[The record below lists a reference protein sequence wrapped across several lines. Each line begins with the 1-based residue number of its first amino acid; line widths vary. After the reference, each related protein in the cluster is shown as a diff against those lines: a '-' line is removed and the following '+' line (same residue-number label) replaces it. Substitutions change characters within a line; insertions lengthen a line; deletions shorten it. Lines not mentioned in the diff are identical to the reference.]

1 MARTTA
7 TKGTQGGAGADGGP
21 QGIELRK
28 ARGLWIMPLIRGL
41 LLVLLGLLLMVQP
54 LGTLERLIMLFGVFL
69 LLDGVVAAV
78 QGLVNRDQIGWRWWL
93 VQGAVDV
100 VFAVLVLV
108 WPSATALVLFYLL
121 VVWTLVLGVAA
132 IAGAVALVRNRDLG
146 WPWLLTIG
154 LLSTLFGFL
163 LVTRSQDASA
173 ALELVTVV
181 FGIYAFVSGAVHIV
195 SVFAIRSVAQEIDRA
210 LTGRSLVVDA
220 MAARQV
226 AAREAAEERAEAKAA
241 ASAEKKAEKQ
251 AAKEHGRE
259 GDRAARDRK
268 VIHLPDGSEDHERSG
283 SAHGRDSGTDHGR
296 PAAGASAPVSAAE
309 AHDRLVDDERAAAGF
324 PDSPGVVETPHPVLV
339 DDTGS
344 GRIPARTDR
353 ESRESTATGPGA
365 VPASGAGALPAS
377 VPASVP
383 PAGAPSVPPAGAT
396 TEDEVFDVAAVEPE
410 QRDATGGGDPATPD
424 PESPHRP

>member
-7 TKGTQGGAGADGGP
+7 TTSSQAGSGDGGA

-28 ARGLWIMPLIRGL
+28 ARGLWMMPLVRGL

-54 LGTLERLIMLFGVFL
+54 LGTLDRLIMLFGVFL
-69 LLDGVVAAV
+69 LLDGIVAAV

-121 VVWTLVLGVAA
+121 VVWTIVLGVAA

-226 AAREAAEERAEAKAA
+226 AAREAAQERAQAKAEA
-241 ASAEKKAEKQ
+241 AAEKKAEKK
-251 AAKEHGRE
+251 AAKEGGRGD

-268 VIHLPDGSEDHERSG
+268 VIHLPDGSEEQ
-283 SAHGRDSGTDHGR
+283 HGAEKTEATDGHRTVGDPRAGESQAEVRDR
-296 PAAGASAPVSAAE
+296 RA
-309 AHDRLVDDERAAAGF
+309 DDERAAAGF
-324 PDSPGVVETPHPVLV
+324 PDSPGIVEPPHAVVP
-339 DDTGS
+339 DDQGS

-353 ESRESTATGPGA
+353 DPSTPTGTPSPTGAATSPAGTTTGA
-365 VPASGAGALPAS
+365 TSGTTGSTPNPVGPASD
-377 VPASVP
+377 
-383 PAGAPSVPPAGAT
+383 
-396 TEDEVFDVAAVEPE
+396 DEVFDGAAVEDDEPP
-410 QRDATGGGDPATPD
+410 RT
-424 PESPHRP
+424 

>member
-7 TKGTQGGAGADGGP
+7 TKSTPGGAGADGGT

-54 LGTLERLIMLFGVFL
+54 LGTLDRLIMLFGVFL

-93 VQGAVDV
+93 VQGTVDV

-268 VIHLPDGSEDHERSG
+268 VIHLPDGSEEQ
-283 SAHGRDSGTDHGR
+283 HG
-296 PAAGASAPVSAAE
+296 AGAVGTGGTAGAARTGETSAE
-309 AHDRLVDDERAAAGF
+309 AHDRRLDDERAAAGF
-324 PDSPGVVETPHPVLV
+324 PDSPGIVEAPHPVVL
-339 DDTGS
+339 DDQGS

-353 ESRESTATGPGA
+353 DGGA
-365 VPASGAGALPAS
+365 QPTTPTTPAPTPA
-377 VPASVP
+377 PA
-383 PAGAPSVPPAGAT
+383 AA
-396 TEDEVFDVAAVEPE
+396 DEVFDVAA
-410 QRDATGGGDPATPD
+410 TGDDQPRTTSTPGTSTTGTTGQ
-424 PESPHRP
+424 ESPEDEAPPRV

>member
-7 TKGTQGGAGADGGP
+7 TKSTPGGAGADGGT

-54 LGTLERLIMLFGVFL
+54 LGTLDRLIMLFGVFL

-251 AAKEHGRE
+251 AAKEHGRD

-268 VIHLPDGSEDHERSG
+268 VIHLPDGSEG
-283 SAHGRDSGTDHGR
+283 QHGTGASGTSGTVGT
-296 PAAGASAPVSAAE
+296 AGAARTGETSAE
-309 AHDRLVDDERAAAGF
+309 AHDRRLDDERAAAGF
-324 PDSPGVVETPHPVLV
+324 PDSPGIVEAPHPVVL
-339 DDTGS
+339 DDQGS

-353 ESRESTATGPGA
+353 DGGA
-365 VPASGAGALPAS
+365 QPTTPTTPAPA
-377 VPASVP
+377 PA
-383 PAGAPSVPPAGAT
+383 AAD
-396 TEDEVFDVAAVEPE
+396 DEVFDVAATEDDQP
-410 QRDATGGGDPATPD
+410 RTTSTPGTSTTGTTGS
-424 PESPHRP
+424 ESPEDEAPPRV

>member
-7 TKGTQGGAGADGGP
+7 TTGGTSAATGTGASA
-21 QGIELRK
+21 GIELRK
-28 ARGLWIMPLIRGL
+28 ARGLWLMPLVRGL

-54 LGTLERLIMLFGVFL
+54 LGTLDRLIMLFGVFL

-100 VFAVLVLV
+100 VFAVLILV

-181 FGIYAFVSGAVHIV
+181 FGIYAFISGAVHIV

-210 LTGRSLVVDA
+210 LTGQSLVVDA

-226 AAREAAEERAEAKAA
+226 ASREAAEERARAKAA
-241 ASAEKKAEKQ
+241 AAADKKAEKKA
-251 AAKEHGRE
+251 AKELDPA
-259 GDRAARDRK
+259 DRPARDRK
-268 VIHLPDGSEDHERSG
+268 VIHLPDGASAAEERPTG
-283 SAHGRDSGTDHGR
+283 SA
-296 PAAGASAPVSAAE
+296 PAAAGAAQDDVY
-309 AHDRLVDDERAAAGF
+309 DRRVEDERAAEIF
-324 PDSPGVVETPHPVLV
+324 PDSPGVVEPPHPLV
-339 DDTGS
+339 ADSEVS
-344 GRIPARTDR
+344 GRIPAREDR
-353 ESRESTATGPGA
+353 DT
-365 VPASGAGALPAS
+365 
-377 VPASVP
+377 P
-383 PAGAPSVPPAGAT
+383 P
-396 TEDEVFDVAAVEPE
+396 
-410 QRDATGGGDPATPD
+410 TP
-424 PESPHRP
+424 

>member
-7 TKGTQGGAGADGGP
+7 TKSTPGGAGADGGT

-54 LGTLERLIMLFGVFL
+54 LGTLDRLIMLFGVFL

-251 AAKEHGRE
+251 AAKEHGRD

-268 VIHLPDGSEDHERSG
+268 VIHLPDGSEEQ
-283 SAHGRDSGTDHGR
+283 HG
-296 PAAGASAPVSAAE
+296 AGAVGTGGTAGAARTGETSAE
-309 AHDRLVDDERAAAGF
+309 AHDRRLDDERAAAGF
-324 PDSPGVVETPHPVLV
+324 PDSPGIVEAPHPVVL
-339 DDTGS
+339 DDQGS

-353 ESRESTATGPGA
+353 DGGAQPTTPTA
-365 VPASGAGALPAS
+365 PAPA
-377 VPASVP
+377 AD
-383 PAGAPSVPPAGAT
+383 
-396 TEDEVFDVAAVEPE
+396 DEVFDVAATEDDQPRTTSTPGTSTTSTTSTTSSDSPE
-410 QRDATGGGDPATPD
+410 DEAPPRV
-424 PESPHRP
+424 

>member
-7 TKGTQGGAGADGGP
+7 TKGTQGGAGAAGATGATGPGGDGGA

-54 LGTLERLIMLFGVFL
+54 LGTLDRLIMLFGVFL

-132 IAGAVALVRNRDLG
+132 IAGSVALVRNRDLG

-181 FGIYAFVSGAVHIV
+181 FGIYAFVSGAVHVV

-241 ASAEKKAEKQ
+241 ATAEKKAEKQ
-251 AAKEHGRE
+251 AAKEAGR
-259 GDRAARDRK
+259 GGDDRAARDRK
-268 VIHLPDGSEDHERSG
+268 VIHLPDGSDDRAGHRG
-283 SAHGRDSGTDHGR
+283 PDQT
-296 PAAGASAPVSAAE
+296 PAEESPAE
-309 AHDRLVDDERAAAGF
+309 ARDRRADDERAAAAF
-324 PDSPGVVETPHPVLV
+324 PDSPGIVETPHPVV
-339 DDTGS
+339 IDEPGS
-344 GRIPARTDR
+344 GRIPARADR
-353 ESRESTATGPGA
+353 EATPVGPSPAGPAAVGA
-365 VPASGAGALPAS
+365 
-377 VPASVP
+377 
-383 PAGAPSVPPAGAT
+383 AGAPARSTAD
-396 TEDEVFDVAAVEPE
+396 DEVFDVAAAPA
-410 QRDATGGGDPATPD
+410 DGPADLGASSPATGDDDPSTDGTRPPAAPRPTDDTPPRD
-424 PESPHRP
+424 

>member
-7 TKGTQGGAGADGGP
+7 TTSTQAGAGDGGA

-28 ARGLWIMPLIRGL
+28 ARGLWMMPLVRGL

-54 LGTLERLIMLFGVFL
+54 LGTLDRLIMLFGVFL
-69 LLDGVVAAV
+69 LLDGIVAAV

-121 VVWTLVLGVAA
+121 VVWTIVLGVAA
-132 IAGAVALVRNRDLG
+132 IAGSVALVRNRDLG

-163 LVTRSQDASA
+163 LVTRSQDATA

-181 FGIYAFVSGAVHIV
+181 FGIYAFVSGAVHVV

-226 AAREAAEERAEAKAA
+226 ASREAAQERAQAKAE
-241 ASAEKKAEKQ
+241 ASAEKKAEKK
-251 AAKEHGRE
+251 AAKEGGRSE
-259 GDRAARDRK
+259 ADRAARDRK
-268 VIHLPDGSEDHERSG
+268 VIHLPDGSEEDHGSEKTADGRGTADGAG
-283 SAHGRDSGTDHGR
+283 SAGAARAGESPAEVRDR
-296 PAAGASAPVSAAE
+296 RA
-309 AHDRLVDDERAAAGF
+309 DDERAAAGF
-324 PDSPGVVETPHPVLV
+324 PDSPGIVEAPHPVVV
-339 DDTGS
+339 DEQAS
-344 GRIPARTDR
+344 GRIPARSDR
-353 ESRESTATGPGA
+353 DASTSTAPTGAAGAPTSAPGA
-365 VPASGAGALPAS
+365 VTGAGASPSTTGA
-377 VPASVP
+377 
-383 PAGAPSVPPAGAT
+383 APSD
-396 TEDEVFDVAAVEPE
+396 DEVYDVSAVE
-410 QRDATGGGDPATPD
+410 GDEPPRA
-424 PESPHRP
+424 

>member
-7 TKGTQGGAGADGGP
+7 TKSTPGGADGGT

-54 LGTLERLIMLFGVFL
+54 LGTLDRLIMLFGVFL

-251 AAKEHGRE
+251 AAKEHGRD

-268 VIHLPDGSEDHERSG
+268 VIHLPDGSEEQ
-283 SAHGRDSGTDHGR
+283 HG
-296 PAAGASAPVSAAE
+296 AGASSTSGTVGTAGAARTGETSAE
-309 AHDRLVDDERAAAGF
+309 AHDRRLDDERAAAGF
-324 PDSPGVVETPHPVLV
+324 PDSPGIVEAPHPVVL
-339 DDTGS
+339 DDQGS

-353 ESRESTATGPGA
+353 DGGAQAPTPDAPAPAATD
-365 VPASGAGALPAS
+365 
-377 VPASVP
+377 
-383 PAGAPSVPPAGAT
+383 
-396 TEDEVFDVAAVEPE
+396 DEVFDVAATEGDQP
-410 QRDATGGGDPATPD
+410 RTTSTSGTSTTGTTGH
-424 PESPHRP
+424 ESPEDEAPPRV

>member
-7 TKGTQGGAGADGGP
+7 TKSTPGGAGADGGT

-54 LGTLERLIMLFGVFL
+54 LGTLDRLIMLFGVFL

-100 VFAVLVLV
+100 VFAALVLV

-251 AAKEHGRE
+251 AAKEHGRD

-268 VIHLPDGSEDHERSG
+268 VIHLPDGSEEQ
-283 SAHGRDSGTDHGR
+283 HGAGAL
-296 PAAGASAPVSAAE
+296 AAPGASATAGGARTGESSAE
-309 AHDRLVDDERAAAGF
+309 AHDRRLDDERAAAGF
-324 PDSPGVVETPHPVLV
+324 PDSPGIVEAPHPVVL
-339 DDTGS
+339 DDQGS

-353 ESRESTATGPGA
+353 DGGAQAQAPTPTA
-365 VPASGAGALPAS
+365 PAPA
-377 VPASVP
+377 PA
-383 PAGAPSVPPAGAT
+383 AAD
-396 TEDEVFDVAAVEPE
+396 DEVFDVS
-410 QRDATGGGDPATPD
+410 ATEDDQPRTTSTPGTSTTGTTGH
-424 PESPHRP
+424 ESPEDETPPRV

>member
-7 TKGTQGGAGADGGP
+7 TKSTPGGAGADGGT

-54 LGTLERLIMLFGVFL
+54 LGTLDRLIMLFGVFL

-251 AAKEHGRE
+251 AAKEHGRD

-268 VIHLPDGSEDHERSG
+268 VIHLPDGSEEQHGAGGSG
-283 SAHGRDSGTDHGR
+283 VPGAVGTGGT
-296 PAAGASAPVSAAE
+296 AGAARTGETSAE
-309 AHDRLVDDERAAAGF
+309 AHDRRLDDERAAAGF
-324 PDSPGVVETPHPVLV
+324 PDSPGIVEAPHPVVL
-339 DDTGS
+339 DDQGS

-353 ESRESTATGPGA
+353 DGGAQAQAPTAPTA
-365 VPASGAGALPAS
+365 PAPA
-377 VPASVP
+377 PA
-383 PAGAPSVPPAGAT
+383 AD
-396 TEDEVFDVAAVEPE
+396 DEVFDVAATEDDQP
-410 QRDATGGGDPATPD
+410 RTTSTSGTSTTGTTGH
-424 PESPHRP
+424 ESPEDEAPPRV

>member
-7 TKGTQGGAGADGGP
+7 TKGTQGGADADGGT

-54 LGTLERLIMLFGVFL
+54 LGTLDRLIMLFGVFL

-251 AAKEHGRE
+251 AAKEHGHE

-268 VIHLPDGSEDHERSG
+268 VIHLPDGSEE
-283 SAHGRDSGTDHGR
+283 HGAGALGA
-296 PAAGASAPVSAAE
+296 PGASATAGGARTGESSAE
-309 AHDRLVDDERAAAGF
+309 AHDRRLDDERAAAGF
-324 PDSPGVVETPHPVLV
+324 PDSPGIVEAPHPVVV
-339 DDTGS
+339 DDQGS

-353 ESRESTATGPGA
+353 DGGA
-365 VPASGAGALPAS
+365 QPTTPTTPTTPAPA
-377 VPASVP
+377 A
-383 PAGAPSVPPAGAT
+383 AD
-396 TEDEVFDVAAVEPE
+396 DEVFDVAATEDDRPE
-410 QRDATGGGDPATPD
+410 ATP
-424 PESPHRP
+424 PRG

>member
-7 TKGTQGGAGADGGP
+7 TKSTPGGAGADGGT

-54 LGTLERLIMLFGVFL
+54 LGTLDRLIMLFGVFL

-251 AAKEHGRE
+251 AAKEHGRD

-268 VIHLPDGSEDHERSG
+268 VIHLPDGSEEQ
-283 SAHGRDSGTDHGR
+283 HG
-296 PAAGASAPVSAAE
+296 AGASGAVSTGGTGGAVRTGESSAE
-309 AHDRLVDDERAAAGF
+309 AHDRRLDDERAAAGF
-324 PDSPGVVETPHPVLV
+324 PDSPGIVEAPHPVVL
-339 DDTGS
+339 DDQGS

-353 ESRESTATGPGA
+353 DGGA
-365 VPASGAGALPAS
+365 QAQAPTTPAPA
-377 VPASVP
+377 PA
-383 PAGAPSVPPAGAT
+383 AAD
-396 TEDEVFDVAAVEPE
+396 DEVFDVAATEDDQP
-410 QRDATGGGDPATPD
+410 RTTSTPGTSATGSDS
-424 PESPHRP
+424 PEAEAPPRV

>member
-7 TKGTQGGAGADGGP
+7 TKSTPGGAGADGGT

-54 LGTLERLIMLFGVFL
+54 LGTLDRLIMLFGVFL

-268 VIHLPDGSEDHERSG
+268 VIHLPDGSEEQHGAGVSGASGAVGTGGTG
-283 SAHGRDSGTDHGR
+283 SAR
-296 PAAGASAPVSAAE
+296 PTGETSTE
-309 AHDRLVDDERAAAGF
+309 AHDRRLDDERAAAGF
-324 PDSPGVVETPHPVLV
+324 PDSPGIVEAPHPVVL
-339 DDTGS
+339 DDQGS

-353 ESRESTATGPGA
+353 DGGA
-365 VPASGAGALPAS
+365 QAPTPTTPAPA
-377 VPASVP
+377 PA
-383 PAGAPSVPPAGAT
+383 AD
-396 TEDEVFDVAAVEPE
+396 DEVFDVAATGDDQPRTTSNPGTSTTGTTGSQSPE
-410 QRDATGGGDPATPD
+410 DEAPPRA
-424 PESPHRP
+424 

>member
-7 TKGTQGGAGADGGP
+7 TKSTPGGAGADGGT

-54 LGTLERLIMLFGVFL
+54 LGTLDRLIMLFGVFL

-268 VIHLPDGSEDHERSG
+268 VIHLPDGSEEQHGSG
-283 SAHGRDSGTDHGR
+283 APGAVGTGGTGGTVR
-296 PAAGASAPVSAAE
+296 TGESSAE
-309 AHDRLVDDERAAAGF
+309 AHDRRLDDERAAAGF
-324 PDSPGVVETPHPVLV
+324 PDSPGIVEAPHPVVL
-339 DDTGS
+339 DDQGS

-353 ESRESTATGPGA
+353 DGGA
-365 VPASGAGALPAS
+365 QPTTPTTPAPA
-377 VPASVP
+377 PA
-383 PAGAPSVPPAGAT
+383 PAAA
-396 TEDEVFDVAAVEPE
+396 DEVFDVAA
-410 QRDATGGGDPATPD
+410 TGDDQPRTTSTPGTSTTD
-424 PESPHRP
+424 TTGHESPEDETPPRV